1 MPPVTTFGVDS
12 GVTGL
17 AKGNQIISCMGT
29 ALGKRNL
36 VVYLLGRR
44 QPSVLLAQL
53 ADGMLLHIA
62 VPDAFPGPSIPA
74 TYSWVPVVLLVAPG
88 FYLGVFLAE
97 SSIGQL
103 GAAGV
108 GTGAL
113 GLFGHHVT
121 LLSGRKKP
129 HRISPVRF
137 LCSFS

>member
-1 MPPVTTFGVDS
+1 MSATFR
-12 GVTGL
+12 
-17 AKGNQIISCMGT
+17 
-29 ALGKRNL
+29 KRNL

-62 VPDAFPGPSIPA
+62 VADVFPDPSIPA
-74 TYSWVPVVLLVAPG
+74 AYSWIPVVLLVALG

-103 GAAGV
+103 GAAGI

-113 GLFGHHVT
+113 GFCGHHVT

-129 HRISPVRF
+129 HRIFPVRF